1 MESNNKQRV
10 LTTDDGY
17 TFYEQNDGTWAD
29 SPNGQV
35 DMILTDKEL
44 NLPTFPGYKITT
56 ISSHSLLPLISNVMN
71 GVYKLPFNKG
81 YKWAFRL
88 NETDI
93 ILSRTQKDAKDKF
106 VKFCAMEIEERK
118 KAFYKLSDK
127 ERDWI

>member
-1 MESNNKQRV
+1 LESNNKQRV
-10 LTTDDGY
+10 LITEDGY
-17 TFYEQNDGTWAD
+17 TFYEQSDGAWAD

-44 NLPTFPGYKITT
+44 NLPTFPGYEITT
-56 ISSHSLLPLISNVMN
+56 ISSHSLLPLISNAMD
-71 GVYKLPFNKG
+71 GVYKLPLHKG

-93 ILSRTQKDAKDKF
+93 ILSRTKKQAQCQF
-106 VKFCAMEIEERK
+106 VKFCAMDIKERK
-118 KAFYKLSDK
+118 KAFYELSDK

>member
-1 MESNNKQRV
+1 MASKNKQRV
-10 LTTDDGY
+10 LTTEDGY

-29 SPNGQV
+29 NPNGQM

-71 GVYKLPFNKG
+71 GVYQLPFRNG

-93 ILSRTQKDAKDKF
+93 ILSRTKKQAQCQF
-106 VKFCAMEIEERK
+106 IKFCAMDIKERK
-118 KAFYKLSDK
+118 KAFYELSDK
-127 ERDWI
+127 KRDWI